1 MNSDGKMG
9 GSEAAENII
18 DEIIFELDFKRE
30 AGVHKWRQDRKSFQA
45 E

>member
-1 MNSDGKMG
+1 MG
-9 GSEAAENII
+9 RWGAVKQQKTA